1 MRNFDNQTILIGDVN
16 LPEIN
21 WSDQTTAGRGR
32 EVLTTAQTENLEQL
46 VDFPTHI
53 KGNTLDLVLTNC
65 SERFISISNGGRI
78 GKSDHCILNME
89 VKIDFV
95 KRNDKAKR
103 PNWTKA
109 DFAGLRGFLGNIDWN
124 RILTD
129 RPVEE
134 AWTTFRS
141 TLDLALAKF
150 VPNSTVRNENTPK
163 WLTREIVK
171 LVRRKKRAWKLTQT
185 HGTTENFNKYKSLE
199 KEVTFRLRNAK
210 RSMEKRLANSGNNNA
225 RTFANYLKS
234 KTKSRTGVGPLKD
247 TDGSLITDDKK
258 ISEKLNKFFASVF
271 TIEDNSSIP
280 KRPLETATSLDN
292 VVFTKNKIREK
303 INGLKATSAPGPDGI
318 SAHLLQSAKEELL
331 EPLQIIYQKTL
342 LSGEVPRVWKHA
354 TVTPIFKKGT
364 KGDPANYRPV
374 SLTSIPCKLFESILK
389 DNIMQHLLDNNLIK
403 DSQHG
408 FMPGRSCTTNL
419 VIFLDKLTEILD
431 QGKQAD
437 VFYLDFTK
445 AFDKVPGARLLQ
457 KMKNKGIGGHIL
469 NWIENWLTG
478 RTQSV
483 KVGKEMSNNCEVK

>member
-1 MRNFDNQTILIGDVN
+1 MFFFKLNELIVYIVDHSPDKVLLTETWCNTTISDAALSLPGYQLELDLRKDRNDTTNGIGGGLLGLSVSICDKFSMCEFNQFCCFKIKTKGNPLTIILVYRPPGSGYENSEELCKIMRNFDNQTILIGDVN

-21 WSDQTTAGRGR
+21 WSDRTSAARGR

-171 LVRRKKRAWKLTQT
+171 LVRRKKRPWRLTQT

-199 KEVTFRLRNAK
+199 KEVTVRLRNAK
-210 RSMEKRLANSGNNNA
+210 RSMEKRLG
-225 RTFANYLKS
+225 
-234 KTKSRTGVGPLKD
+234 
-247 TDGSLITDDKK
+247 
-258 ISEKLNKFFASVF
+258 
-271 TIEDNSSIP
+271 
-280 KRPLETATSLDN
+280 
-292 VVFTKNKIREK
+292 
-303 INGLKATSAPGPDGI
+303 
-318 SAHLLQSAKEELL
+318 
-331 EPLQIIYQKTL
+331 
-342 LSGEVPRVWKHA
+342 
-354 TVTPIFKKGT
+354 
-364 KGDPANYRPV
+364 
-374 SLTSIPCKLFESILK
+374 
-389 DNIMQHLLDNNLIK
+389 
-403 DSQHG
+403 
-408 FMPGRSCTTNL
+408 
-419 VIFLDKLTEILD
+419 
-431 QGKQAD
+431 
-437 VFYLDFTK
+437 
-445 AFDKVPGARLLQ
+445 
-457 KMKNKGIGGHIL
+457 
-469 NWIENWLTG
+469 
-478 RTQSV
+478 
-483 KVGKEMSNNCEVK
+483 